1 MGWQR
6 LYEANVGVIGGDPD
20 RIYPGQVLAVP

>member
-6 LYEANVGVIGGDPD
+6 LYDANVGVIGADPD

>member
-6 LYEANVGVIGGDPD
+6 LYDANVGVIGGDPD